1 MKSLT
6 TSTILLTFLL
16 ISCGPDSENNL
27 DLNCEGTDPDKINIR
42 VMNIS
47 SFDVQ
52 DLNYN
57 NVQTFSTLQPGETTE
72 YIPLDGAADVPN
84 TIAMTINGQELRYIL
99 IDNLGLTQLN
109 QGCYTYLLHAFEYGE
124 GNIYANGRVYDNA
137 NLVDFNPDI
146 QDCPELENTNCN
158 TDVNSINIRVKNAS
172 AFDMCNM
179 AVDMTSTEEAIY
191 GDLASGET
199 SCYIPFTSAKKYPF
213 RCTFK
218 LGDED
223 YLIENPLY
231 FANLDDLEAG
241 LYTYNIFTIRPQ
253 DKFGDIQLSME

>member
-1 MKSLT
+1 MRSLVT
-6 TSTILLTFLL
+6 TITVLLTLFLL
-16 ISCGPDSENNL
+16 SCGTDSENNL
-27 DLNCEGTDPDKINIR
+27 LCEGADPDKINIR

-47 SFDVQ
+47 SFEVQ

-57 NVQTFSTLQPGETTE
+57 NVQTFSSIQPGETTE
-72 YIPLDGAADVPN
+72 YMQLENAADVPN
-84 TIAMTINGQELRYIL
+84 TIAMTIGGQEFGYFL

-109 QGCYTYLLHAFEYGE
+109 QGCYTYLLYAFEYGE
-124 GNIYANGRVYDNA
+124 GNIYVNGRVYDNA

-146 QDCPELENTNCN
+146 QDCPELENTDCN
-158 TDVNSINIRVKNAS
+158 TEANSISIRVKNSS

-179 AVDMTSTEEAIY
+179 AIDMTPTEEAIY

-199 SCYIPFTSAKKYPF
+199 SCYIPFTSAKRYPF

-241 LYTYNIFTIRPQ
+241 LYTYNTYTIRLQ
-253 DKFGDIQLSME
+253 DRFGDIQLSMD